1 MRALERVMK
10 MAFGPSEA
18 EEWTE
23 EQHREWTDEN
33 ITWKDFEEA
42 VAKAKANK
50 GMGVDGFN
58 AYLLNTKLCP
68 ERVRRH
74 YCACL
79 HAMIREREFPER
91 FREWRCVLAMKKGED
106 PRVVHRRRDLW
117 LVPHAQ
123 KIVARMIG
131 KEYVATANRKVPG
144 SQGGFTEGRDAPA
157 MHIPLGIQREICQ
170 EETRGVYRAFIDMGQ
185 FFPTIVREVQY
196 RVEAWTGVTPTATA
210 VMRALQDEAKGHAAT
225 AHGNTET

>member
-50 GMGVDGFN
+50 GTGVDGFN

-68 ERVRRH
+68 EGVRRH
-74 YCACL
+74 Y
-79 HAMIREREFPER
+79 
-91 FREWRCVLAMKKGED
+91 
-106 PRVVHRRRDLW
+106 
-117 LVPHAQ
+117 
-123 KIVARMIG
+123 
-131 KEYVATANRKVPG
+131 
-144 SQGGFTEGRDAPA
+144 S
-157 MHIPLGIQREICQ
+157 
-170 EETRGVYRAFIDMGQ
+170 
-185 FFPTIVREVQY
+185 
-196 RVEAWTGVTPTATA
+196 
-210 VMRALQDEAKGHAAT
+210 
-225 AHGNTET
+225 

>member
-1 MRALERVMK
+1 MTDEKGVEEQWWCEVDGQWYGTVNGGHVVDEPEEVKTEKAEAMRKQANERGGFMRALERVMK
-10 MAFGPSEA
+10 TAFGPSEA

-68 ERVRRH
+68 EGVRRH

-123 KIVARMIG
+123 KNCG
-131 KEYVATANRKVPG
+131 PHDRK
-144 SQGGFTEGRDAPA
+144 
-157 MHIPLGIQREICQ
+157 GI
-170 EETRGVYRAFIDMGQ
+170 RGDG
-185 FFPTIVREVQY
+185 ES
-196 RVEAWTGVTPTATA
+196 
-210 VMRALQDEAKGHAAT
+210 
-225 AHGNTET
+225 